1 MFHDYIRCFI
11 NRKTA
16 AYNDSLSP
24 MLLPQPLRGIVPPL
38 VTPLTGRDELDY
50 EGLRRLL
57 QRLMDA
63 GCHGVFVL
71 GSTGEAQALSYR
83 LRKEVVRE
91 TCRIVDGRI
100 PVLAGITD
108 TSLVESLEFGEFCIS
123 AGVSGLVVAPPYY
136 FRMAQRDLVRHAES
150 LAAELPRPLFLYNI
164 PGLTKL
170 GWEPETVAEAA
181 QIPGIAGL
189 KDSSADL
196 IYLQRVLR
204 LTAFRADFSV
214 LVGPEEI
221 LGQAMMLGAHGGVC
235 GGANLSP
242 ELYVQLWSA
251 AQQKRYDEVVCLG
264 RKVMELSEAL
274 YRVGDPSTSYFR
286 GIKYA
291 LEVDGICSGLPAP
304 PLEPFTESEKAVIRG
319 WFAR

>member
-1 MFHDYIRCFI
+1 MQ
-11 NRKTA
+11 
-16 AYNDSLSP
+16 
-24 MLLPQPLRGIVPPL
+24 LPQPLAGIVPPV
-38 VTPLTGRDELDY
+38 VTPLVGRDELDQ
-50 EGLRRLL
+50 EGLQRLL
-57 QRLMDA
+57 QRIFDA

-71 GSTGEAQALSYR
+71 GSTGEAQSLSYR
-83 LRKEVVRE
+83 LRKEMVRE
-91 TCRIVDGRI
+91 TCRIIGGRI
-100 PVLAGITD
+100 PVLAGISD
-108 TSLVESLEFGEFCIS
+108 TSLVESIQFGEFCIES
-123 AGVSGLVVAPPYY
+123 GVSGLVAAPPYY
-136 FRMAQRDLVRHAES
+136 FRMSQQDLLRHAEC
-150 LAAELPRPLFLYNI
+150 LATELPRPLFLYNI

-170 GWEPETVAEAA
+170 AWEAETVAEAA

-204 LTAFRADFSV
+204 LTASRPDFSV

-235 GGANLSP
+235 GGANLAP

-251 AQQKRYDEVVCLG
+251 AKQKRYEEVVCLG

-291 LEVDGICSGLPAP
+291 LEADGICSGLPAP
-304 PLEPFTESEKAVIRG
+304 PLAEFTETEKALIRG
-319 WFAR
+319 WLAR

>member
-1 MFHDYIRCFI
+1 MQ
-11 NRKTA
+11 
-16 AYNDSLSP
+16 
-24 MLLPQPLRGIVPPL
+24 LPQPLSGIIPPV
-38 VTPLTGRDELDY
+38 VTPLSGRDELDY
-50 EGLRRLL
+50 QGLDRLIA
-57 QRLMDA
+57 RIIAA

-83 LRKEVVRE
+83 LRLEMVRE
-91 TCRIVDGRI
+91 TCRIVNSRI

-108 TSLVESLEFGEFCIS
+108 TSLVESIKFGEACIE
-123 AGVSGLVVAPPYY
+123 AGVCGLVAAPPYY
-136 FRMAQRDLVRHAES
+136 FRMSQKDLLRHVEY
-150 LAAELPRPLFLYNI
+150 LTTELPRPLFLYNI

-170 GWEPETVAEAA
+170 AWEAETVAEAA

-204 LTAFRADFSV
+204 LTAWRPDFSV

-221 LGQAMMLGAHGGVC
+221 LGQAMMLGARGGVC
-235 GGANLSP
+235 GGANLLP
-242 ELYVQLWSA
+242 ELYVQLWCA
-251 AQQKRYDEVVCLG
+251 AEQKRYDDVVCLG
-264 RKVMELSEAL
+264 RKVMDLSEAL

-291 LEVDGICSGLPAP
+291 LEADGICSGLPAP
-304 PLEPFTESEKAVIRG
+304 PLAPFSESEKAAIRG
-319 WFAR
+319 WLAR